1 MVGSSVNSPLADKK
15 LGNKGIKFVYR
26 KNDVKIMNQ
35 NEKSNKAFILS
46 LIAGILIIINTTLLG
61 VATTWFP
68 EIIPTL
74 PGSSG
79 NDNTLLYQL
88 TAVGLILGVMVLLGA
103 LMLYFKPAKKKVWG
117 IIIVIFSIPSVI
129 TGGGLII
136 GFILGI
142 IGGALTLSSKT

>member
-1 MVGSSVNSPLADKK
+1 
-15 LGNKGIKFVYR
+15 
-26 KNDVKIMNQ
+26 MNQ
-35 NEKSNKAFILS
+35 GEKPNKAFILS
-46 LIAGILIIINTTLLG
+46 LIAGSLIICNTTLLG

-68 EIIPTL
+68 EVIPTL

-79 NDNTLLYQL
+79 NDATLLYQL
-88 TAVGLILGVMVLLGA
+88 TAIGLVLGVLVLIGA
-103 LMLYFKPAKKKVWG
+103 IMLRIKPAKKKVWG

-142 IGGALTLSSKT
+142 IGGVLALSRKNQNVR

>member
-1 MVGSSVNSPLADKK
+1 

>member
-1 MVGSSVNSPLADKK
+1 MK
-15 LGNKGIKFVYR
+15 NKIE
-26 KNDVKIMNQ
+26 VKIMNQ
-35 NEKSNKAFILS
+35 SEKPNKAFILS

-79 NDNTLLYQL
+79 NDTTLLYQL
-88 TAVGLILGVMVLLGA
+88 TAIGLVLGVLVLIGA
-103 LMLYFKPAKKKVWG
+103 AMLQIKPAKKKAWG
-117 IIIVIFSIPSVI
+117 MMILVFSIPSII

-142 IGGALTLSSKT
+142 IGGVKAIRRSRV

>member
-1 MVGSSVNSPLADKK
+1 MK
-15 LGNKGIKFVYR
+15 NKIE
-26 KNDVKIMNQ
+26 VKIMNQ
-35 NEKSNKAFILS
+35 SEKPNKAFILS

-79 NDNTLLYQL
+79 NDTTLLYQL
-88 TAVGLILGVMVLLGA
+88 TAIGLVLGVLVLIGA
-103 LMLYFKPAKKKVWG
+103 VMLQIKPAKKKAWG
-117 IIIVIFSIPSVI
+117 MMILVFSIPSII

-142 IGGALTLSSKT
+142 IGGVKAIRRSRV